1 MYNSFGLFFFWRK
14 CSTVVA
20 VGVQT
25 SFLPFAKSVTE
36 KNNSRVDCAEA
47 DKKTVQALRFGMLIE
62 LTRKGGD
69 FWRPG
74 ITLRELP
81 AITFRQSLTA

>member
-1 MYNSFGLFFFWRK
+1 MYNSFELFFFWRK

-36 KNNSRVDCAEA
+36 KNNEA
-47 DKKTVQALRFGMLIE
+47 WIV
-62 LTRKGGD
+62 RKPTK
-69 FWRPG
+69 RPCK
-74 ITLRELP
+74 P
-81 AITFRQSLTA
+81 